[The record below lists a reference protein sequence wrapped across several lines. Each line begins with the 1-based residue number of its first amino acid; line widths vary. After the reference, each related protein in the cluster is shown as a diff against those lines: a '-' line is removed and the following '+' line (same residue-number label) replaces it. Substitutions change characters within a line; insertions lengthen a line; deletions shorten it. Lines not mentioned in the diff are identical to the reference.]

1 MTKEMRTRMQ
11 TSPVMAR
18 RVIPAKERLQ
28 KALITFVTTAATVG
42 AAWVLLDLSRDS
54 DPKYLAIVAGI
65 SVLGLAYT
73 LYFAFKKHESAS
85 TKEGNR
91 AIRERIDDDRSG
103 AGWTARIAYNI
114 RRFLCGIIV
123 FSGLLVSLAGVG
135 VIGFQVYGYLRIA
148 EWQSIS
154 VFSVVVDIV
163 PWLQSPQSWI
173 GLYKVLPG
181 IGRLADCRF
190 RLALEGPHYASIS
203 LKLLVPGAGLEP
215 ARLRLRS
222 PVFGLYKDQI

>member
-1 MTKEMRTRMQ
+1 MTKDMRTRMQ

-18 RVIPAKERLQ
+18 RVIPPQERLQ
-28 KALITFVTTAATVG
+28 KALIAFLTTAGTVG
-42 AAWVLLDLSRDS
+42 AAWVLLDLSRHS

-73 LYFAFKKHESAS
+73 LYFGFKKHESAS

-103 AGWTARIAYNI
+103 AGWTTRITYNI

-148 EWQSIS
+148 EWQSMS
-154 VFSVVVDIV
+154 VFSVAVDTV

-173 GLYKVLPG
+173 GLYKVLRQALEFMP
-181 IGRLADCRF
+181 LS
-190 RLALEGPHYASIS
+190 LALVLVGWLIAGFGSR
-203 LKLLVPGAGLEP
+203 LKDRAT
-215 ARLRLRS
+215 R
-222 PVFGLYKDQI
+222 

>member
-163 PWLQSPQSWI
+163 PWLQSP
-173 GLYKVLPG
+173 G